1 MRVKRFEGRER
12 DLQTYF
18 LQHMTPMAIL
28 GPGAVEGMEAEIE
41 LANWEDARRG
51 KSIRPYP

>member
-18 LQHMTPMAIL
+18 LQHMTPVAIL